1 MAIAIFEFFLLLC
14 VEPIRVGSLLRLAAA
29 AHPSAA
35 VSKQFGDYHIAMAPK
50 KDKLKKDVAKLSAS
64 GASSHRSD
72 APSHRGDT
80 PSKEKRSSRG
90 KAEKKGKSEK
100 KKSALDAVS
109 EEGVL
114 EAELETSR
122 VEPLNELL
130 APLEELLEAKRA
142 ELGQVENELESINE
156 EPEEPDGGGSLPD
169 EATPRKLV
177 HSESF
182 VIKRTQAMRIW
193 KSFANAKLA
202 EMASSLDA
210 ALHNDEKLRTLFAHM
225 DADLGGRIDKDE
237 LKDALDAAGK
247 KVTDEQLQHM
257 FDHADEDGGGDI
269 DYDEFANVVK
279 GVKASR
285 AAFIIER
292 GVRRH
297 QEAVT
302 KKRTK
307 LSLEALETAIRR
319 ALLTKTPKEVLAEFD
334 VNKNGVIS
342 RAEFRDGVCNILK
355 LEFRQKDLDA
365 LFDTFDHNRD
375 HSIDINEL
383 QETFK
388 SLKEV
393 TKRIKTQVANL
404 RAQRAKLKT
413 ALVVLEA
420 RRADVSAVTQ
430 ASFDEDALLVVHR
443 SAQHVDAK
451 VGAVLNGRIKS
462 ESNPKGVFSFEDMVA
477 KWDNRR
483 KVEGFMDLDE
493 FTTLVKAELTANK
506 SKLTPAQTLFHLG
519 QTALDPGEIQAQFAA
534 LDPEGKGSIQIRQS
548 LKRMIDAEFAR
559 AGKDAALI
567 TSCVERKAAALE
579 AQAAFK
585 KFVFEFV
592 QQEQEAAEAAMQ
604 TPLAL
609 ADAAEIN

>member
-1 MAIAIFEFFLLLC
+1 
-14 VEPIRVGSLLRLAAA
+14 
-29 AHPSAA
+29 
-35 VSKQFGDYHIAMAPK
+35 MAPK
-50 KDKLKKDVAKLSAS
+50 KDKLKKDVTKLPAS

-80 PSKEKRSSRG
+80 PSKEKKSSRG

-100 KKSALDAVS
+100 KKSALDTVS

-114 EAELETSR
+114 EQETSR

-156 EPEEPDGGGSLPD
+156 ELEEPEEPGGGGSVPD

-177 HSESF
+177 PSESF
-182 VIKRTQAMRIW
+182 VIKRTQAMKIW

-225 DADLGGRIDKDE
+225 DADLGGSIDKDE
-237 LKDALDAAGK
+237 LKGALDAAGK

-269 DYDEFANVVK
+269 DYDEFAKVVK

-297 QEAVT
+297 QEAAT

-307 LSLEALETAIRR
+307 LTMEELESALRR

-342 RAEFRDGVCNILK
+342 RAEFRDGVSNILK
-355 LEFRQKDLDA
+355 LEFKPKDLDA

-383 QETFK
+383 QESFK
-388 SLKEV
+388 SLREV
-393 TKRIKTQVANL
+393 TKRIKAQVANL

-430 ASFDEDALLVVHR
+430 ASFDEDALLVAHR
-443 SAQHVDAK
+443 SAQRVDAK

-493 FTTLVKAELTANK
+493 FTTLVKAELTASK
-506 SKLTPAQTLFHLG
+506 SKLTAAQTLFNLG
-519 QTALDPGEIQAQFAA
+519 QTALDPSEIQAQFAA
-534 LDPEGKGSIQIRQS
+534 LDPEGTGSIQIRQS

-559 AGKDAALI
+559 AGRDAALV
-567 TSCVERKAAALE
+567 TSCAERKAAALE

-585 KFVFEFV
+585 KLVFEFV
-592 QQEQEAAEAAMQ
+592 QQEQEAADAAMQ